1 MLEVFLSAIALPLRE
16 EAEHKLD
23 LTVERCQLASDLHDD
38 LLFELL
44 AIDEIVGGLEE
55 KALGL
60 SGLEVH
66 DVNTDLELAH

>member
-16 EAEHKLD
+16 EAEHELD

-38 LLFELL
+38 LLLELL

-55 KALGL
+55 EALGL
-60 SGLEVH
+60 GGLEVH
-66 DVNTDLELAH
+66 DVDTDLELAH